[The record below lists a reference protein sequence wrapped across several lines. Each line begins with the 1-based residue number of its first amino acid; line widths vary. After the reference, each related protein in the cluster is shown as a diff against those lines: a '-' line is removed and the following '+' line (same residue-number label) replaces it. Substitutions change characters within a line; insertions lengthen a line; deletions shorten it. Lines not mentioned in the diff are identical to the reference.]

1 MSKRT
6 FSIPLLR
13 IPLHDAWRRSRSAA
27 ACLLTGAALTA
38 TCIAAIPSAWA
49 DASSAPGNPVGHW
62 TFDQKDGGTYV
73 NEGSKKDLKLT
84 VSGEGA
90 TVAASDLKP
99 LGNSLILA
107 DKTKDFDVSVENA
120 VDSQKTYSIS
130 MWVCNTDKNPDAKTA
145 IL

>member
-6 FSIPLLR
+6 FSIPSLR

-27 ACLLTGAALTA
+27 ACLLAGAALTA

-49 DASSAPGNPVGHW
+49 DASSVPGNPVGHW
-62 TFDQKDGGTYV
+62 TFDQKDGGIYV

-90 TVAASDLKP
+90 KVAAGDLKP
-99 LGNSLILA
+99 LGDSLILG
-107 DKTKDFDVSVENA
+107 DKTKDFDVSVEKA
-120 VDSQKTYSIS
+120 VD
-130 MWVCNTDKNPDAKTA
+130 
-145 IL
+145 